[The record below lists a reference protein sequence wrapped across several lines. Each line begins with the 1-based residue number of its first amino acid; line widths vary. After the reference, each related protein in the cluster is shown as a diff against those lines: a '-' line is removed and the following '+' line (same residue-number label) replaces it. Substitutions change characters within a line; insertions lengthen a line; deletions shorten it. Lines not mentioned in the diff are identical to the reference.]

1 MNLFDF
7 YRFNKS
13 VTMFK
18 MSKFGQNRLFSG
30 SRRQWR
36 KLVNFKT
43 FLQQN
48 ESVPPM
54 VAQI

>member
-18 MSKFGQNRLFSG
+18 MSKFGQNWLFSG
-30 SRRQWR
+30 SRRRWR
-36 KLVNFKT
+36 KFVNFKT
-43 FLQQN
+43 FLKQN
-48 ESVPPM
+48 ESAQLM

>member
-18 MSKFGQNRLFSG
+18 MSKFGQNRLFQG
-30 SRRQWR
+30 
-36 KLVNFKT
+36 
-43 FLQQN
+43 
-48 ESVPPM
+48 
-54 VAQI
+54 VAADDVSL

>member
-30 SRRQWR
+30 A
-36 KLVNFKT
+36 NFPEMSDS
-43 FLQQN
+43 
-48 ESVPPM
+48 ESCF
-54 VAQI
+54 VAFGLFSSLSCHIRA